1 MKKYLFILLTCQSL
15 LPVYKFEIKNIL
27 ALFSYINVKTGKND
41 TNQNN
46 LPLSEKVEAAKI
58 YFSYA
63 STALNI
69 ENLEKIVDYLALE
82 KKTDSFKIQKNSIE
96 VGQFVLG
103 AGILC
108 SCINIMVEA
117 FKTKEYPES
126 ELLKNLIKFGFL
138 LELFNNINK
147 IKSIVLYHD
156 LEDKFENVARLA
168 WAAKDSK
175 WVIDE
180 LILQA
185 KIEPEAPWVKN
196 FNNYLKCYNRFND
209 LVD

>member
-1 MKKYLFILLTCQSL
+1 MKKYLFMLLMCQSL

-27 ALFSYINVKTGKND
+27 ALSSYFNSKVGKND
-41 TNQNN
+41 ANQNN

-69 ENLEKIVDYLALE
+69 ENLEKIVDYLAVE

-96 VGQFVLG
+96 VGQFLLG

-108 SCINIMVEA
+108 SCINIMFEA
-117 FKTKEYPES
+117 FKTKEYSES
-126 ELLKNLIKFGFL
+126 DLLKNLIKFGFMF
-138 LELFNNINK
+138 ELFNNINK
-147 IKSIVLYHD
+147 IRGIVLYHD
-156 LEDKFENVARLA
+156 LENKFENVARLA

-180 LILQA
+180 LISQA
-185 KIEPEAPWVKN
+185 KNDPEAPWVKN
-196 FNNYLKCYNRFND
+196 FDNYLKCYNRFND

>member
-1 MKKYLFILLTCQSL
+1 MSQLMCQSL
-15 LPVYKFEIKNIL
+15 LSVYKFEIKNIL
-27 ALFSYINVKTGKND
+27 ALSSYFNTRVGKNES
-41 TNQNN
+41 NQND
-46 LPLSEKVEAAKI
+46 LPLSQKVEAAKI

-63 STALNI
+63 STAQNN

-82 KKTDSFKIQKNSIE
+82 KKTDSFKMQKNGIE

-108 SCINIMVEA
+108 SCIDILWQA
-117 FKTKEYPES
+117 FRTKEYPES

-138 LELFNNINK
+138 LELFNQINK
-147 IKSIVLYHD
+147 IRGIVLYHD
-156 LEDKFENVARLA
+156 LENKFENVARLA

-180 LILQA
+180 LISQA
-185 KIEPEAPWVKN
+185 KNEPQAPWVKN
-196 FNNYLKCYNRFND
+196 FNIYLKCYNRFND

>member
-27 ALFSYINVKTGKND
+27 ALSSYFNTKLGKND
-41 TNQNN
+41 GNQIN

-58 YFSYA
+58 YFSYS

-108 SCINIMVEA
+108 SCINIMFEA

-126 ELLKNLIKFGFL
+126 ELLKNLLKFGL
-138 LELFNNINK
+138 LFELFNNINK
-147 IKSIVLYHD
+147 IKGIVLYHD
-156 LEDKFENVARLA
+156 LENKFENVARLA

-180 LILQA
+180 LISQA
-185 KIEPEAPWVKN
+185 KNDPEAPWVKN
-196 FNNYLKCYNRFND
+196 FNNYLKCYNRFDD